1 MYYFAVAI
9 LQLALAML
17 LAVVLSYKVKFPNL
31 WKGLVFFPYLV
42 NGVAIGFIFLYFYKQ
57 NGTLDTI
64 LNFFHLDSW
73 IKLWLGNRST
83 NNWAIA
89 MTSLWR
95 YTGYNFLLFFGAI
108 QSVDPEI
115 YEAADM
121 DGANKWQQ
129 FRYIMFPA
137 IREIFLVNVI
147 LSVSGCLSAFDTPY
161 IMTNGANGT
170 STFVIQTINTAE
182 LAEYPLWLADYRS
195 QPGYTGT
202 YSMWQYS
209 ATGNVSGVTGACDL
223 NYSYQDFLPAIRA
236 GNFNGYGSSGPDME
250 PVDGTQLIVFGAQTE
265 YFYTANFNDVVGYLP
280 VGRYPVLQ
288 KSTAKFNGYDWVIFR
303 YQGGEYWT
311 AILGDRNRLETTGTC
326 QVELAEARAKIDAAK
341 AALE

>member
-1 MYYFAVAI
+1 MQSAIEKFKTNYRLQRRIIVVLFTIVPVALLLVFSYLPLVKMIQYSFTDWDGISAHSHFVGLQNYKTVLTNPQYIQVFKVSLYYFAVAI

-31 WKGLVFFPYLV
+31 WKGLIFFPYLV

-170 STFVIQTINTAE
+170 STFVIQTINTA
-182 LAEYPLWLADYRS
+182 
-195 QPGYTGT
+195 
-202 YSMWQYS
+202 
-209 ATGNVSGVTGACDL
+209 
-223 NYSYQDFLPAIRA
+223 F
-236 GNFNGYGSSGPDME
+236 
-250 PVDGTQLIVFGAQTE
+250 
-265 YFYTANFNDVVGYLP
+265 
-280 VGRYPVLQ
+280 
-288 KSTAKFNGYDWVIFR
+288 KFNKLGLASAMAIVLLIIIIIVTVI
-303 YQGGEYWT
+303 Q
-311 AILGDRNRLETTGTC
+311 RLVTRE
-326 QVELAEARAKIDAAK
+326 KD
-341 AALE
+341 

>member
-1 MYYFAVAI
+1 MALFQNGIDVSRYQGSINWPQVAAGGQQFAIIRLGSSNNGGLYVDPYFLQNVNGAHAAGLRVGAYYYTYARSQSAVADELSLFLNVLEG
-9 LQLALAML
+9 LQLEYPVFVDVEDSSLTSVGRAQLTNLVRYAMDIL
-17 LAVVLSYKVKFPNL
+17 YQRGWYAGWYSYTNFILSY
-31 WKGLVFFPYLV
+31 
-42 NGVAIGFIFLYFYKQ
+42 
-57 NGTLDTI
+57 
-64 LNFFHLDSW
+64 
-73 IKLWLGNRST
+73 
-83 NNWAIA
+83 
-89 MTSLWR
+89 
-95 YTGYNFLLFFGAI
+95 
-108 QSVDPEI
+108 
-115 YEAADM
+115 
-121 DGANKWQQ
+121 
-129 FRYIMFPA
+129 
-137 IREIFLVNVI
+137 
-147 LSVSGCLSAFDTPY
+147 LSA
-161 IMTNGANGT
+161 
-170 STFVIQTINTAE
+170 AE

>member
-1 MYYFAVAI
+1 MQNAIERFKTNYRLQKRIIVVLFTIVPVALLLVFSYLPLVKMIQYSFTDWDGISATSHFVGLQNYKTVLTSPQYIQVFKVSLYYFAVAI

-170 STFVIQTINTAE
+170 STFVIQTINTA
-182 LAEYPLWLADYRS
+182 
-195 QPGYTGT
+195 
-202 YSMWQYS
+202 
-209 ATGNVSGVTGACDL
+209 
-223 NYSYQDFLPAIRA
+223 F
-236 GNFNGYGSSGPDME
+236 
-250 PVDGTQLIVFGAQTE
+250 
-265 YFYTANFNDVVGYLP
+265 
-280 VGRYPVLQ
+280 
-288 KSTAKFNGYDWVIFR
+288 KFNKLGLASAMAIVLLIIIIIVTVI
-303 YQGGEYWT
+303 Q
-311 AILGDRNRLETTGTC
+311 RLATRE
-326 QVELAEARAKIDAAK
+326 KD
-341 AALE
+341 

>member
-1 MYYFAVAI
+1 MQRRIIVVLFTIVPVALLLVFSYLPLVKMIQYSFTDWDGISANSHFVGLQNYKTVLTNPQYIQVFKVSLYYFAVAI

-170 STFVIQTINTAE
+170 STFVIQTINTAMIKINKF
-182 LAEYPLWLADYRS
+182 ATRIIIKREYED
-195 QPGYTGT
+195 
-202 YSMWQYS
+202 
-209 ATGNVSGVTGACDL
+209 
-223 NYSYQDFLPAIRA
+223 
-236 GNFNGYGSSGPDME
+236 
-250 PVDGTQLIVFGAQTE
+250 
-265 YFYTANFNDVVGYLP
+265 
-280 VGRYPVLQ
+280 
-288 KSTAKFNGYDWVIFR
+288 ST
-303 YQGGEYWT
+303 
-311 AILGDRNRLETTGTC
+311 
-326 QVELAEARAKIDAAK
+326 
-341 AALE
+341 

>member
-1 MYYFAVAI
+1 MQNAIEKFKTNYRLQRRIIVVLFTIVPVALLLVFSYLPLVKMIQYSFTDWDGISAHSNFVGLQNYKTVLTNPQYIQVFKVSLYYFAVAI
-9 LQLALAML
+9 LQLTVAML

-31 WKGLVFFPYLV
+31 WKGLVFFPYLI

-57 NGTLDTI
+57 QGTLDTI
-64 LNFFHLDSW
+64 LHFFGLDSW

-83 NNWAIA
+83 NNWSIA

-170 STFVIQTINTAE
+170 STFVIQTINTA
-182 LAEYPLWLADYRS
+182 
-195 QPGYTGT
+195 
-202 YSMWQYS
+202 
-209 ATGNVSGVTGACDL
+209 
-223 NYSYQDFLPAIRA
+223 F
-236 GNFNGYGSSGPDME
+236 
-250 PVDGTQLIVFGAQTE
+250 
-265 YFYTANFNDVVGYLP
+265 
-280 VGRYPVLQ
+280 
-288 KSTAKFNGYDWVIFR
+288 KFNKLGLASAM
-303 YQGGEYWT
+303 
-311 AILGDRNRLETTGTC
+311 AIILLIIIIIVTVVQRLATRE
-326 QVELAEARAKIDAAK
+326 KD
-341 AALE
+341 